1 MFQEG
6 NYNVLEF
13 NPPTQGMNCNIAPEV
28 LPQDFAVVF
37 ENILPTP
44 VGSSVVRYGTK
55 RLGGVNLDPDA
66 VIIEA
71 FPYAKANGDSQMVLY
86 VQTFVQDGTAQN
98 FQVLAPNQFSF
109 DTAVADKFGVD
120 TPIKIPYTSLG
131 VTTLYATIVS
141 KTVVGQTVTIT
152 VQDNS
157 FPLPIEGVTINSV
170 AFSQGSIYVY
180 DLLSSTLG
188 VVLKTGLSVGCVPRS
203 VTFLNTLLICN
214 GVDKVLRWDGV
225 TLSEVVDFVK
235 EDTAI
240 NFNRI
245 DNTHFSFSLSP
256 QKADVF
262 DITKYQNNNQIQLKI
277 NGVTTTTTVV
287 NILQA
292 QNLITITTADILPAF
307 GNPPELFYRDWPPAF
322 SFMLVAHNRLWALGV
337 GAVGLSYRDPVQ
349 ALRVYF
355 TYQPNTLTNWFD
367 EKLKIVPFID
377 LAQTHGAP
385 DNLEAIAYVSGL
397 TIFMGRGK
405 TQVWTGSEPLGAA
418 VDPTRPK
425 FEFSSILPI
434 GIVHGNLVVE
444 MANDVYFVSQNG
456 LLSFSTLNVAK
467 QFAASPSDAVDP
479 LVRQYV
485 TSTTTSNQ
493 AYRACRSFKY
503 KSGAF
508 CGFKIGL
515 NKLLVSMYST
525 NLYAWSL
532 FSGDFEKAQ
541 SFLATLDNALY
552 LLIDNQIS
560 QYADGTKDT
569 PEYGDNDGR
578 DLINFMWTP
587 PLVHLPGKRWANKR
601 YELQVAY
608 PSSFVLGDENSL
620 SILIHGDT
628 HKTFSL
634 SNNYPLPFKGDILQT
649 IPLVDRGVP
658 DPNEPDPQ
666 MFGFRLDEPYAYPKD
681 RLKFLSSTFGV
692 SVLGST
698 KNGKLSFK
706 KIRLFGIAERSS

>member
-1 MFQEG
+1 M
-6 NYNVLEF
+6 
-13 NPPTQGMNCNIAPEV
+13 
-28 LPQDFAVVF
+28 
-37 ENILPTP
+37 
-44 VGSSVVRYGTK
+44 
-55 RLGGVNLDPDA
+55 
-66 VIIEA
+66 
-71 FPYAKANGDSQMVLY
+71 
-86 VQTFVQDGTAQN
+86 
-98 FQVLAPNQFSF
+98 
-109 DTAVADKFGVD
+109 
-120 TPIKIPYTSLG
+120 
-131 VTTLYATIVS
+131 
-141 KTVVGQTVTIT
+141 
-152 VQDNS
+152 
-157 FPLPIEGVTINSV
+157 
-170 AFSQGSIYVY
+170 
-180 DLLSSTLG
+180 
-188 VVLKTGLSVGCVPRS
+188 
-203 VTFLNTLLICN
+203 
-214 GVDKVLRWDGV
+214 
-225 TLSEVVDFVK
+225 
-235 EDTAI
+235 
-240 NFNRI
+240 
-245 DNTHFSFSLSP
+245 
-256 QKADVF
+256 
-262 DITKYQNNNQIQLKI
+262 
-277 NGVTTTTTVV
+277 
-287 NILQA
+287 
-292 QNLITITTADILPAF
+292 
-307 GNPPELFYRDWPPAF
+307 
-322 SFMLVAHNRLWALGV
+322 
-337 GAVGLSYRDPVQ
+337 GLSYRDPVQ

-467 QFAASPSDAVDP
+467 QFAATPSDAVDP

-532 FSGDFEKAQ
+532 FSGDFEKSQ

-569 PEYGDNDGR
+569 PEYGDNDGQ

-587 PLVHLPGKRWANKR
+587 PLVHLSGKRWANKR

-608 PSSFVLGDENSL
+608 PSSFVLGVENSL

-649 IPLVDRGVP
+649 IPLVARGVP

-706 KIRLFGIAERSS
+706 KMRLFGIAERNT